1 MNICICGGGNLGH
14 VVTGYL
20 AAKKDYEVSLLTRHP
35 ECWSRTL
42 QIYTPE
48 GKTLESTIHHLSANP
63 ADLIPQADIIL
74 LCLPGYGIADTLKAI
89 RPYLRPQTAVGS
101 IVSSTGFFFEAMD
114 ILPPTTT
121 LFGFQRVPFIARL
134 EEYGKSAH
142 LLGYKPSLNIAAYPQ
157 PLPIGSGEWL
167 VNTIS
172 EMFDTP
178 VTLLGSHYEVS
189 LTNSNPLLHTS
200 RLYSMWHD
208 WHEGITYPVQNQF
221 YSDWT
226 DDASQLLINMD
237 QEFFQLLEVLPVTH
251 GAIPSVLDYYES
263 TDAASL
269 TRKLRSIEA
278 FKGLLSPMK
287 KVGDAYVP
295 DFQSRYFTEDFPYGL
310 AIIHRLLH
318 EHQISCPYINKVYSW
333 GERMIHTSSMTY
345 ASNL

>member
-20 AAKKDYEVSLLTRHP
+20 AAKKEYDVNLLTRHP
-35 ECWSRTL
+35 ERWSSTL
-42 QIYTPE
+42 QVFTPE
-48 GKTLESTIHHLSANP
+48 GKTLEGTIHHLSANP
-63 ADLIPQADIIL
+63 ADLIPQADIVL

-89 RPYLRPQTAVGS
+89 CPYLRPQTAVGS

-114 ILPPTTT
+114 ILSPKTT

-142 LLGYKPSLNIAAYPQ
+142 LLGYKPSLNIAIECGVRSEECGMKLAD
-157 PLPIGSGEWL
+157 
-167 VNTIS
+167 TIS

-208 WHEGITYPVQNQF
+208 WHEGMTYPVQNQF

-226 DDASQLLINMD
+226 DDASQLLMD
-237 QEFFQLLEVLPVTH
+237 MDKEFFRLLEVLPVTP

-287 KVGDAYVP
+287 KVGNAYVP

-318 EHQISCPYINKVYSW
+318 EHQIPCPHIDKVYNW
-333 GERMIHTSSMTY
+333 GESILNST
-345 ASNL
+345 L